1 MTVPHIKE
9 TAKRQLLWQLR
20 LKKASF
26 FFLSARDAKL
36 YCICFAFQFTL
47 SLDYPPLISC
57 FFRQFHCFSINCFV
71 LFGLFLNYLMWFNF
85 SVFIFSFNWFL
96 FLPSL
101 FFMVATYFSYFM
113 VSAGTL
119 LNSTKCFDYLKS
131 KATLSLRW
139 ETFTFSTL
147 WQIRLRATNI
157 TYNKRGKGR
166 SDALFFH
173 IKYKCVSA
181 NLALLTLAVSSYL
194 PQICTSL
201 LSLFLSNFQS

>member
-1 MTVPHIKE
+1 
-9 TAKRQLLWQLR
+9 
-20 LKKASF
+20 
-26 FFLSARDAKL
+26 
-36 YCICFAFQFTL
+36 
-47 SLDYPPLISC
+47 
-57 FFRQFHCFSINCFV
+57 
-71 LFGLFLNYLMWFNF
+71 
-85 SVFIFSFNWFL
+85 
-96 FLPSL
+96 
-101 FFMVATYFSYFM
+101 M

-181 NLALLTLAVSSYL
+181 NLALLTLAVSNYL
-194 PQICTSL
+194 LTTDLHQPTLTVSIKFSELVT
-201 LSLFLSNFQS
+201 